1 MQFKLLLLLIV
12 PLIQTTVAQAQSR
25 VGKVSRFDTEQTMN
39 GKLIAKSSYL
49 FAPQGVV
56 FGLNEHPQKL
66 TAYGLFGKTP
76 EGNVRIQWFKLKGQG
91 DMSEPTD
98 FEIIKFTKDPKVAFQ
113 IVDHS
118 DNPQIQ
124 SVTSAVRESVSQKEY
139 EVWHANAD
147 SFLRK
152 LKNDKAVA
160 KEIYGV
166 KTEYVE
172 LVHLHNWA
180 TDSPF
185 AIRLGIAPDKKK

>member
-1 MQFKLLLLLIV
+1 MQFKLLLLFIV
-12 PLIQTTVAQAQSR
+12 PLIQTAVVQVQSR
-25 VGKVSRFDTEQTMN
+25 VGKVSRFDTEQTVD
-39 GKLIAKSSYL
+39 GKLFAKSTYL

-56 FGLNEHPQKL
+56 FGLNEYPEKL

-98 FEIIKFTKDPKVAFQ
+98 FEIIKFTDDPKVAFQ

-118 DNPQIQ
+118 DNPQIK
-124 SVTSAVRESVSQKEY
+124 SVTTAVRESVSQKEF
-139 EVWHANAD
+139 EVWHSNAD

-160 KEIYGV
+160 KESYSV

-172 LVHLHNWA
+172 LVHRHNWA
-180 TDSPF
+180 SDSTF
-185 AIRLGIAPDKKK
+185 AIRLGIAPDKNK